1 MISFDYQTF
10 MCNLCD
16 FRMKDEAAGEVPVA
30 FVVRSNNSQ
39 LTEDEV
45 KQFISKQVESFITF
59 NIPLNLTL
67 LFLTI
72 YWTHTHFLVSSIYP
86 ISPTPPTSI
95 FQVHMRLVC
104 I

>member
-1 MISFDYQTF
+1 

-45 KQFISKQVESFITF
+45 KQFISKQVKSFTTF
-59 NIPLNLTL
+59 NFPLNLADCYFYYL
-67 LFLTI
+67 LD
-72 YWTHTHFLVSSIYP
+72 THTLSG
-86 ISPTPPTSI
+86 
-95 FQVHMRLVC
+95 
-104 I
+104 